1 MSIQGKRNRE
11 GDGRYRQET
20 PCDCCGKPV
29 VADHITD
36 GDVCGNTDG
45 PGFYL
50 CGRTLCNKRRD
61 SLSVGQCRD
70 LYTRQRAEN
79 EAAYIED
86 RKPRLVPVQGGAS

>member
-1 MSIQGKRNRE
+1 MIQGKRNRE
-11 GDGRYRQET
+11 ADGRYRVEM

-29 VADHITD
+29 LDEHITD

-50 CGRTLCNKRRD
+50 CGRARCNKRRD
-61 SLSVGQCRD
+61 SLTVEQCRG

-79 EAAYIED
+79 ETANAEG
-86 RKPRLVPVQGGAS
+86 RKPRLVSLQGGAS

>member
-1 MSIQGKRNRE
+1 MSIQGRRNRE
-11 GDGRYRQET
+11 TDGRYRQET

-29 VADHITD
+29 LAEHFTD

-50 CGRTLCNKRRD
+50 CGRIRCNKCRD
-61 SLSVGQCRD
+61 SLNVQQCRD

-79 EAAYIED
+79 EAATAEG
-86 RKPRLVPVQGGAS
+86 RKPRQVALQGGAS